1 MDFFVEDIVSFY
13 VTVYGGILIGVLFD
27 FNRAIKKN
35 LKFINVFIG
44 IFDIIFW
51 LIVTTISFIIINKV
65 ESFDLRYYHFLALFI
80 GFLFYYFTISKFILK
95 VLDFIIHTFFNF
107 IFKTIKYILK
117 ISEGFYYILVYTLHV
132 LYDFIFLIPT
142 LLKRD
147 RKSKRNKKERN
158 RINLKI
164 KKRV

>member
-35 LKFINVFIG
+35 LKFINVFTG

-95 VLDFIIHTFFNF
+95 VLDFIIHTFFDF
-107 IFKTIKYILK
+107 IVKTIKY
-117 ISEGFYYILVYTLHV
+117 
-132 LYDFIFLIPT
+132 
-142 LLKRD
+142 R
-147 RKSKRNKKERN
+147 
-158 RINLKI
+158 
-164 KKRV
+164 